1 LPFPSQNGL
10 GSTSA
15 TSFSDKAVE
24 VEAEGGSVGAVSFA
38 AGGALKF
45 STEGGGIFDFSFS
58 TCEVAKKFGIAEPF
72 VDGAADEVDVEDVGF
87 SKLKGGKGAEVVL
100 EVVPKIDID

>member
-38 AGGALKF
+38 AG
-45 STEGGGIFDFSFS
+45 FSFR

-72 VDGAADEVDVEDVGF
+72 VDGAADDVEDVGF
-87 SKLKGGKGAEVVL
+87 SKLKVGKGAEVIL
-100 EVVPKIDID
+100 EVVPKNID